1 MTRRASWEKV
11 RSMHW
16 IDGAIASVLWDA
28 STTMRF
34 ADDEVCRSTA
44 LRLERIFHRLWN
56 GVGRCCGMLVWR

>member
-1 MTRRASWEKV
+1 
-11 RSMHW
+11 MHW
-16 IDGAIASVLWDA
+16 SGGAIASVLWDA

-34 ADDEVCRSTA
+34 ADDEVCRSAA